1 MKTVICTTLARP
13 PPARFRTWSICEN
26 TCFTCASK
34 LLAMSL
40 PSLSRVAVC
49 PATQT
54 ILPPSVMTPGENARE
69 SWNGVFSMYSAAV
82 AAIGGETAAASASL
96 VSMRVIASS
105 GTNGVDGC
113 VCRRRGQAGAGAT
126 LAQTIVEDKPS
137 GCSSRSSWSTSRRD
151 APAPAA
157 TRDLSVGGGADP
169 ASQLLD
175 LSAPGL
181 AFEALFLRAPG
192 RPGRPALPRHG
203 RRARDELAQT
213 RERLLAVALEAAVLL
228 RLDDEDAVPRDALI
242 ARVEEPR
249 LPMLGE
255 RGGADVE
262 AQVHGR
268 GHLVDVLAAC
278 SLRANRADLDLA
290 LGNRDC
296 GESPRHGPP
305 LCLAP
310 AAGGERARHHTFDGL
325 EALCAAAY
333 YNVRYNSESPSWPP
347 SSSRKSEIPSG

>member
-113 VCRRRGQAGAGAT
+113 VCRRRGQAGACNAS
-126 LAQTIVEDKPS
+126 AND
-137 GCSSRSSWSTSRRD
+137 SRRQ
-151 APAPAA
+151 AEW
-157 TRDLSVGGGADP
+157 L
-169 ASQLLD
+169 QQQEQ
-175 LSAPGL
+175 
-181 AFEALFLRAPG
+181 FE
-192 RPGRPALPRHG
+192 H
-203 RRARDELAQT
+203 Q
-213 RERLLAVALEAAVLL
+213 
-228 RLDDEDAVPRDALI
+228 
-242 ARVEEPR
+242 
-249 LPMLGE
+249 
-255 RGGADVE
+255 
-262 AQVHGR
+262 
-268 GHLVDVLAAC
+268 
-278 SLRANRADLDLA
+278 
-290 LGNRDC
+290 
-296 GESPRHGPP
+296 
-305 LCLAP
+305 
-310 AAGGERARHHTFDGL
+310 
-325 EALCAAAY
+325 
-333 YNVRYNSESPSWPP
+333 
-347 SSSRKSEIPSG
+347 

>member
-26 TCFTCASK
+26 TCFTCASE

-203 RRARDELAQT
+203 RRARDELVQA
-213 RERLLAVALEAAVLL
+213 RERRFAVALEAAVLL
-228 RLDDEDAVPRDALI
+228 RL
-242 ARVEEPR
+242 
-249 LPMLGE
+249 
-255 RGGADVE
+255 
-262 AQVHGR
+262 
-268 GHLVDVLAAC
+268 VDVLAPR
-278 SLRANRADLDLA
+278 SLSANRADLDLA
-290 LGNRDC
+290 LGNCDC
-296 GESPRHGPP
+296 RKSIRHGP
-305 LCLAP
+305 LSLM
-310 AAGGERARHHTFDGL
+310 
-325 EALCAAAY
+325 
-333 YNVRYNSESPSWPP
+333 
-347 SSSRKSEIPSG
+347 

>member
-1 MKTVICTTLARP
+1 MKTVICTTLARL

-69 SWNGVFSMYSAAV
+69 SWNGVLSMYSAAV

-96 VSMRVIASS
+96 VSMRVIGFS
-105 GTNGVDGC
+105 GTNGVDG
-113 VCRRRGQAGAGAT
+113 VRLSTPG
-126 LAQTIVEDKPS
+126 PS
-137 GCSSRSSWSTSRRD
+137 GCGSNASANDSRRQAEWLQAAGAVGAPVSAAHGRCRD
-151 APAPAA
+151 YPAPAA
-157 TRDLSVGGGADP
+157 TRDLSVGGGTDP

-175 LSAPGL
+175 LCAPGL

-203 RRARDELAQT
+203 RRARDELVQA
-213 RERLLAVALEAAVLL
+213 RERRFAVALEAAVLL
-228 RLDDEDAVPRDALI
+228 RLDDEDAVARDALI
-242 ARVEEPR
+242 ARAQEPR
-249 LPMLGE
+249 LPMPGE

-262 AQVHGR
+262 AQVHRR
-268 GHLVDVLAAC
+268 GHLVDVLAPR

-290 LGNRDC
+290 LGNCDC
-296 GESPRHGPP
+296 
-305 LCLAP
+305 
-310 AAGGERARHHTFDGL
+310 
-325 EALCAAAY
+325 
-333 YNVRYNSESPSWPP
+333 
-347 SSSRKSEIPSG
+347 RKSIRHRPLSLM